1 MIILKIILALK
12 MLDLMDKVAGVLVNI
27 IKTNNSKCS

>member
-1 MIILKIILALK
+1 

-27 IKTNNSKCS
+27 IKTNNSKCSWPISIQTEDN